1 VDGGNALIRVDD
13 GCGGIPEQEI
23 GRLFEVAF
31 RGTLARTPNTDTE
44 APVGAGLG
52 LAIARG
58 LVEAHHGQIDARN
71 HGPGCR
77 FEVRLP
83 LAAV

>member
-1 VDGGNALIRVDD
+1 
-13 GCGGIPEQEI
+13 
-23 GRLFEVAF
+23 
-31 RGTLARTPNTDTE
+31 
-44 APVGAGLG
+44 

-58 LVEAHHGQIDARN
+58 LVEAHHGRIAARN

-83 LAAV
+83 MVTGS